1 MNTHYAISLFSGA
14 GGLDLGI
21 EAAGFVTRLCTDI
34 DDLVAER
41 SISINRVNMENFC
54 SRQQLLS
61 AISKSILQKKFLRM
75 HGLPESRLISST
87 EGHRVKRFPCS
98 ESAKVLTTLAEL
110 FCGTT
115 LE

>member
-34 DDLVAER
+34 DDFSCRTL
-41 SISINRVNMENFC
+41 NLNK
-54 SRQQLLS
+54 SRQHGKFLQLLS